1 MTTKAEHKTDKPPI
15 TRRFIACTQS
25 TGRVGKST
33 FAEGLISWLRF
44 AGVTFAAID
53 GDNQHQTLARRYPND
68 VDAFN
73 ATKSIDDFAK
83 MIQALPP
90 TPVIIVDL
98 PAQAT
103 GFLLDASERLQ
114 LLDFLE
120 HVGIRP
126 TLLVFT
132 ADDPTARE
140 SAANTVRFFGDRA
153 DYLLLE
159 NPARFTS
166 AGFKKTPF
174 AGWFSERN
182 TPTLKIPAIT
192 QGTIDAWH
200 SIERKE
206 GKYLSFDEARK
217 HPGIHE
223 LSRMELDYVRNRF
236 LVQCE
241 DYADRILPDT
251 SLIKTKVF
259 RMKEVEKVAVSYLDD
274 PFFKV

>member
-68 VDAFN
+68 VDAFD

-174 AGWFSERN
+174 AKWFSERN

-200 SIERKE
+200 SLERKE
-206 GKYLSFDEARK
+206 GKYLR
-217 HPGIHE
+217 
-223 LSRMELDYVRNRF
+223 
-236 LVQCE
+236 
-241 DYADRILPDT
+241 
-251 SLIKTKVF
+251 
-259 RMKEVEKVAVSYLDD
+259 
-274 PFFKV
+274 

>member
-53 GDNQHQTLARRYPND
+53 GDKQHQTLARRYPND
-68 VDAFN
+68 VEAFD

-114 LLDFLE
+114 VL
-120 HVGIRP
+120 G
-126 TLLVFT
+126 
-132 ADDPTARE
+132 
-140 SAANTVRFFGDRA
+140 
-153 DYLLLE
+153 
-159 NPARFTS
+159 
-166 AGFKKTPF
+166 
-174 AGWFSERN
+174 
-182 TPTLKIPAIT
+182 
-192 QGTIDAWH
+192 
-200 SIERKE
+200 
-206 GKYLSFDEARK
+206 
-217 HPGIHE
+217 
-223 LSRMELDYVRNRF
+223 
-236 LVQCE
+236 
-241 DYADRILPDT
+241 LP
-251 SLIKTKVF
+251 
-259 RMKEVEKVAVSYLDD
+259 
-274 PFFKV
+274 